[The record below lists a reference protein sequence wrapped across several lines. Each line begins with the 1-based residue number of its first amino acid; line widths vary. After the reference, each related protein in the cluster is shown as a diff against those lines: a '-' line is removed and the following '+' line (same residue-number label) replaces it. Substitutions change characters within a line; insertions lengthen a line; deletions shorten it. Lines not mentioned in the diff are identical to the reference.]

1 MHVSV
6 TPEKSI
12 EIDDDIVEFIK
23 QQGKDFRV
31 STTCYGALL
40 LPTSYKPPKPSDLR
54 VDVNG
59 HKLYISRIQAQFID
73 RVDKSMLAKMD
84 YSKLE
89 KYLI

>member
-6 TPEKSI
+6 TPDKDI

-23 QQGKDFRV
+23 QQGMDYRV
-31 STTCYGALL
+31 STTCSGAMI

-59 HKLYISRIQAQFID
+59 HRLYISRVQAQYINKID
-73 RVDKSMLAKMD
+73 KTMLTKLD

>member
-6 TPEKSI
+6 TPEKDI
-12 EIDDDIVEFIK
+12 EIDEDIVEFIK
-23 QQGKDFRV
+23 KQGMDYRV
-31 STTCYGALL
+31 STTCSGAMI

-54 VDVNG
+54 VDVDG
-59 HKLYISRIQAQFID
+59 HRLYISRVQAQYINKID
-73 RVDKSMLAKMD
+73 ITMLTKLD

>member
-6 TPEKSI
+6 TPEKDI
-12 EIDDDIVEFIK
+12 EIDEDIVEFIK
-23 QQGKDFRV
+23 KQGMDYRV
-31 STTCYGALL
+31 STTCSGAMI
-40 LPTSYKPPKPSDLR
+40 LPTSYKPPKPSDLK

-59 HKLYISRIQAQFID
+59 HKLYISRVQAQYINKID
-73 RVDKSMLAKMD
+73 KTMLTKLD